1 MMTELMFFD
10 YICFYN
16 FSLITMKKYLER
28 AVIEEFKNK
37 LRPNK
42 VLILLGAR
50 RVGKTELI
58 KSYLREIPSKSY
70 LQLNG
75 EDIND
80 INLLKERSVNNYKRL
95 LSGIDLLVIDE
106 AQNVPEIGLVLKL
119 IVDTI
124 EGIKIIATGSSMF
137 DLSNKLGEP
146 LVGRKNTIFLFPF
159 AQIEFSK
166 IENYKQTLENLQERL
181 IFGGY
186 PELIQYDNWEE
197 KKEYLFEIIN
207 SYLLKDILVFEGIK
221 HADKIYDLLRLV
233 AYQVGKEVSIQ
244 ELANQLQ
251 LSKNTVA
258 NYLDLLSKVFI
269 LFKVEGF
276 SKNLRKE
283 IVKSSRWYFYDNG
296 IRNAVINNFNNLD
309 LRNDVGD
316 LWENYL
322 AYERIKK
329 QQYQKI
335 KTNNYFWR
343 TYDQQELDWL
353 EERGEELQGFEFKWN
368 ENKKVKIP
376 TAFAKAYPE
385 ANFNVINRSNY
396 LDFIS

>member
-1 MMTELMFFD
+1 
-10 YICFYN
+10 
-16 FSLITMKKYLER
+16 MKKHLER
-28 AVIEEFKNK
+28 AVIAEFKKK
-37 LRPNK
+37 LVPNK

-58 KSYLREIPSKSY
+58 KSYLSEISSENY

-80 INLLKERSVNNYKRL
+80 VNLLKERSVNNYKRL

-106 AQNVPEIGLVLKL
+106 AQNVPEIGMILKL
-119 IVDTI
+119 IVDSI
-124 EGIKIIATGSSMF
+124 DGIKVIATGSSMF

-146 LVGRKNTIFLFPF
+146 LVGRKNTLYLFPL
-159 AQIEFSK
+159 AQIEFSQK
-166 IENYKQTLENLQERL
+166 ENYKQTIENLEERL
-181 IFGGY
+181 LFGGY
-186 PELIQYDNWEE
+186 PELIQYDNWED
-197 KKEYLFEIIN
+197 KKDYLFEIIN

-221 HADKIYDLLRLV
+221 HADKIYDLLRLI
-233 AYQVGKEVSIQ
+233 AFQVGKEVSIQ

-269 LFKVEGF
+269 LFKIEGF
-276 SKNLRKE
+276 SRNLRKE

-296 IRNAVINNFNNLD
+296 IRNAIINNFNRLD
-309 LRNDVGD
+309 SRNDIGD

-329 QQYQKI
+329 QHYQKI

-353 EERGEELQGFEFKWN
+353 EEIGDKLEGFEFKWN
-368 ENKKVKIP
+368 ENKKAKIP
-376 TAFAKAYPE
+376 TAFVKAYPE
-385 ANFNVINRSNY
+385 ADFTVVNKSNY